1 MTKTTTQNE
10 IILNVYKE
18 TSESSQ
24 EDFHTECILNNDL
37 SDERDEFEDIKM
49 EMDALSLQPNESSID
64 AILNYS
70 ASFMR
75 SH

>member
-1 MTKTTTQNE
+1 MIKTTTQNE

-24 EDFHTECILNNDL
+24 EDFQNECILNSIL
-37 SDERDEFEDIKM
+37 SQERDELEGLKISLD
-49 EMDALSLQPNESSID
+49 ELSFQPRQKSID

-70 ASFMR
+70 VSFMNC
-75 SH
+75 H

>member
-1 MTKTTTQNE
+1 MIKTTTQNE

-18 TSESSQ
+18 TSVSSQ
-24 EDFHTECILNNDL
+24 EDFQIECVLNSFL
-37 SDERDEFEDIKM
+37 SEVRDEFEDIKNSL
-49 EMDALSLQPNESSID
+49 DALSFQPRQKSID

-70 ASFMR
+70 ASFMS

>member
-1 MTKTTTQNE
+1 MIKTTTQNE
-10 IILNVYKE
+10 VILNVYKE

-24 EDFHTECILNNDL
+24 EDFQIECILNSIL
-37 SDERDEFEDIKM
+37 SEERDEFEDIKISL
-49 EMDALSLQPNESSID
+49 DALSFQPRQKSID

-70 ASFMR
+70 AAFMT